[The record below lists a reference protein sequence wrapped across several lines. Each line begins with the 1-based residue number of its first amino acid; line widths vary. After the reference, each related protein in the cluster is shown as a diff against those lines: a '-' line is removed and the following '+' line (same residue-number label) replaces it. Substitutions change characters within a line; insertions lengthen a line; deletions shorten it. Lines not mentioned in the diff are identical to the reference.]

1 MFWWNQISTKL
12 LRISKGESIA
22 IANARSNTIKA
33 IENTCAI
40 TKKSTLEKSGDRN
53 KVISNEIA

>member
-1 MFWWNQISTKL
+1 MFWWNQI
-12 LRISKGESIA
+12 RISKGESIA

-40 TKKSTLEKSGDRN
+40 TKKSTPEKSRDKN
-53 KVISNEIA
+53 KVVSNEIA